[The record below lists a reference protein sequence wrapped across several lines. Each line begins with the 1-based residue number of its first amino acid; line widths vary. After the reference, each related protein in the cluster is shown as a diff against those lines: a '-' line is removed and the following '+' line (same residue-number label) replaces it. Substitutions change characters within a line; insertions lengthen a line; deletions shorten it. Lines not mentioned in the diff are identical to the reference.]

1 MDMKQEIFMRLVVEQ
16 CDPHAMGWNFS
27 DLYQLACD
35 AEKYYQQKE
44 LERTRKAL
52 DDKQIKK
59 AAIKYAEGRCEYA
72 GEDECD
78 YVVSRCIDRQIAA
91 AFEAGAE
98 WAIGKLTSVRAISA
112 IDNAVS
118 SADAARFNDG
128 TGTLKEGK

>member
-52 DDKQIKK
+52 D
-59 AAIKYAEGRCEYA
+59 E
-72 GEDECD
+72 
-78 YVVSRCIDRQIAA
+78 
-91 AFEAGAE
+91 
-98 WAIGKLTSVRAISA
+98 ISEREKMEQRNERG
-112 IDNAVS
+112 D
-118 SADAARFNDG
+118 
-128 TGTLKEGK
+128 